1 MKVLFVEQFGDL
13 GGAQRCLLDL
23 LPGLPSR
30 WSATVVS
37 PADSGALAGRLA
49 RIGVTH
55 HAFPFGRYSAGRK
68 PLLEQARYLVESRRL
83 ASWLRERMA
92 EVEPDLVYV
101 NGPRVLPAAVA
112 AAGGRPVL
120 FHAHN
125 HVPQRGARMLLRRS
139 LARTNVRVVSCCRY
153 AAPVDDVRVVDNGV
167 PGPTTVPERP
177 DEPRVG
183 VLGRISPEKGQLEF
197 VRAVRLLRSVADVPT
212 DLGADVIG
220 DVLFGDS
227 QAEAYAE
234 EVRREAAGLPVGF
247 PGWTDDVGAALDRLA
262 LLVVPSVREPATPR
276 VILEAYARGLPV
288 IAFASGGIPEIL
300 SDDHGGRLV
309 TELTAAALAQA
320 IKDAVADAPRR
331 KRWSEEAR
339 ALWESRFTV
348 ERFRE
353 HVLGAMEDAV
363 R

>member
-30 WSATVVS
+30 WSPTVVS
-37 PADSGALAGRLA
+37 PADSGALAGRLDGL
-49 RIGVTH
+49 GVAH
-55 HAFPFGRYSAGRK
+55 RAFPFGRYSAERK

-83 ASWLRERMA
+83 ASWLRERVA
-92 EVEPDLVYV
+92 ENEPDLVYV
-101 NGPRVLPAAVA
+101 NGPRVLPAAVD

-125 HVPQRGARMLLRRS
+125 YVPQRAARMLLRRS
-139 LARTNVRVVSCCRY
+139 LARTNVRVVSCCRH
-153 AAPVDDVRVVDNGV
+153 AAPAEDARVIDNGV
-167 PGPTTVPERP
+167 PGPKTVSERP

-183 VLGRISPEKGQLEF
+183 VLGRASPEKGQLEF
-197 VRAVRLLRSVADVPT
+197 VRAVRLLRSVP
-212 DLGADVIG
+212 DLHAEVIG
-220 DVLFGDS
+220 DVLFGDP
-227 QAEAYAE
+227 QAESYAKN
-234 EVRREAAGLPVGF
+234 VRRESAGLPVRF
-247 PGWTDDVGAALDRLA
+247 TGWIDDVGAALDRLA

-309 TELTAAALAQA
+309 GELTAEALAQA
-320 IKDAVADAPRR
+320 IEDALADAPRR
-331 KRWSEEAR
+331 KRWSAEAR
-339 ALWESRFTV
+339 ALWERRFTV
-348 ERFRE
+348 ERFQRE
-353 HVLGAMEDAV
+353 VLQSMEDAV